1 MKKPNNTINLY
12 CVGGAG
18 VNIGRQIKDLD
29 IATIYIDTSVSN
41 LRDLSKDEAV
51 FVLENMD
58 GAGKHRTP
66 GTFQKF
72 ADEIPKILLQHK
84 PSDALNIVIAG
95 LAGGS
100 GSTGGPALA
109 SELLKMGKNVI
120 VIGIDSTSS
129 LIETENSMKT
139 IQSYRGLVSAT
150 GRPLSMFY
158 IHNTTRRDAD
168 FQAIEFINLMS
179 IIIDKSKTDEFDI
192 ADLTSFLSFDR
203 VTPNGPTMA
212 MIEFSDNSEFM
223 AEKGTSVVG
232 TIFVTKD
239 RNAVLTPA
247 IPEYLATCVVTDQSF
262 QEDQMRI
269 NSILGKSL
277 IVVEHLQHLITSARE
292 NKQIYGAKD
301 MQVASNN
308 DGMVF

>member
-1 MKKPNNTINLY
+1 MKKSNTAISLY
-12 CVGGAG
+12 CVGGSA
-18 VNIGRQIKDLD
+18 VNIGRQIKDLE
-29 IATIYIDTSVSN
+29 INTVYIDTSVSN
-41 LRDLSKDEAV
+41 LRDMGQAESI

-58 GAGKHRTP
+58 GAGKHRTAD
-66 GTFQKF
+66 TFQRF
-72 ADEIPKILLQHK
+72 ADEIPKILLQCK

-120 VIGIDSTSS
+120 VVGIDSTSS
-129 LIETENSMKT
+129 LRETENSLKT
-139 IQSYRGLVSAT
+139 LQSYRGLVTAT

-158 IHNTTRRDAD
+158 IQNTSRRDAD
-168 FQAIEFINLMS
+168 FMAINFVNLMS
-179 IIIDKSKTDEFDI
+179 VIIDKSKTDEFDI

-212 MIEFSDNSEFM
+212 MIEFSDNSEFL
-223 AEKGTSVVG
+223 AEKGTTVVG
-232 TIFVTKD
+232 TVFVTKD
-239 RNAVLTPA
+239 RNAVMSPVH
-247 IPEYLATCVVTDQSF
+247 PEYLATCVVTDPSF
-262 QEDQMRI
+262 QEDQLRI

-277 IVVEHLQHLITSARE
+277 IIAERLQHRITTAME

-301 MQVASNN
+301 LQVKTDS